1 MYFRVFWTILA
12 LIAFG
17 SVHFSYAQDA
27 EATSSAPSD
36 TDQTEVQTAKGESAQ
51 GDPVET
57 EVADKSETDKSEASE
72 GKTQA
77 EAPKVAPPPPPQI
90 LQPYRNHV
98 FFTFET
104 SPSLDIG
111 TREFVAG
118 DVVARLQAMFN
129 QMWIVNGEPS
139 PSAFEFSQKQLE
151 SLTSDDVTELLLPLK
166 LDKIFLAT
174 ISHEVGA
181 YRVSVRE
188 WDSNSRLL
196 GSHHTQLVMERRQ
209 IAPTL
214 AAEIAESFRPLA
226 EMEDSEL
233 EETEF
238 LIRAGEFPPQ
248 DPSVGQL
255 KVGDYL
261 TPYMRYLNRQRE
273 VQQIQPIPWTYLRV
287 EEITRS
293 RIRVSVHSAFRNPI
307 GAARRR
313 VEVMALAIKPHLANT
328 ELKIYPRNEKSNPI
342 VGVRCEVM
350 NRLPTAEDTVEDR
363 LEMYTD
369 RRGIVTV
376 PVQRDNPLQYLLVK
390 SGQALLARVPFI
402 PGDQPFLEVEVPND
416 AARLR
421 VEGEVSLL
429 QSQLIDIV
437 ATREVLMARSRA
449 AAKKGEWEK
458 VDTFMK
464 QLEELPT
471 YENYLSQVET
481 LQVQAVYQA
490 QLARDRV
497 AEKRIKDLC
506 TKILESSEKHL
517 DARRI
522 EEFKREMNLER
533 GT

>member
-1 MYFRVFWTILA
+1 MMVCITNSRFFWTLLA

-17 SVHFSYAQDA
+17 WGDLSYAQDA
-27 EATSSAPSD
+27 EAAPAAVS
-36 TDQTEVQTAKGESAQ
+36 GEGDGQ
-51 GDPVET
+51 GDSAEPAESNEPVAE
-57 EVADKSETDKSEASE
+57 SEAEVTSDSTDGE
-72 GKTQA
+72 TKEET
-77 EAPKVAPPPPPQI
+77 PKVSPPPPPQI

-104 SPSLDIG
+104 SPLLGVS
-111 TREFVAG
+111 TRTQIAA
-118 DVVARLQAMFN
+118 DVVDRLRSMFN
-129 QMWIVNGEPS
+129 QMWIVDGEPS
-139 PSAFEFSQKQLE
+139 PSAFEFSQQQLE
-151 SLTSDDVTELLLPLK
+151 SLSSDDVTELLLPLE

-174 ISHEVGA
+174 ISHEVGG
-181 YRVSVRE
+181 YRVAVRE
-188 WDSNSRLL
+188 WDDNSRLL
-196 GSHHTQLVMERRQ
+196 GSHHTQIVMERRQ

-233 EETEF
+233 EDTEF
-238 LIRAGEFPPQ
+238 LIRAGEFPAQ
-248 DPSVGQL
+248 DGSVGQL

-261 TPYMRYLNRQRE
+261 TPYMRYLDRKRV

-328 ELKIYPRNEKSNPI
+328 ELKIYPRGEKSNPI
-342 VGVRCEVM
+342 VGVRCDIM
-350 NRLPTAEDTVEDR
+350 NRLPTAEDNVEDR
-363 LEMYTD
+363 LQLYTD

-376 PVQRDNPLQYLLVK
+376 PVQQENPLQYLLVQ

-449 AAKKGEWEK
+449 SAKKDEWEK

-464 QLEELPT
+464 QLEVLPT
-471 YENYLSQVET
+471 YEDYLSQVET

-497 AEKRIKDLC
+497 AERRIKELC
-506 TKILESSEKHL
+506 SKILESSEKHL

-522 EEFKREMNLER
+522 EEFKREMTLER